1 MCFSREALWEN
12 TNGNEN
18 TECGEKRRNAER
30 YEMPKYTFEEI
41 KALLLKCIN
50 EHKWE
55 AELTLTF
62 SDKPDE
68 YMIIIYEDHC
78 SFQRCGTAEKQS
90 GEYNCAT
97 LDKLYSAEQM
107 DGIVLE
113 KDCNNIIDFNCCDFD
128 ILGLW

>member
-18 TECGEKRRNAER
+18 TEYGEKRRNAER

-41 KALLLKCIN
+41 KALLLKCID

-55 AELTLTF
+55 AELTLSF
-62 SDKPDE
+62 ADKPDE

-78 SFQRCGTAEKQS
+78 SFQRCGNAERQS

-97 LDKLYSAEQM
+97 LDKLYRAEQV

-113 KDCNNIIDFNCCDFD
+113 KDWNKIMDFSCCDFD

>member
-1 MCFSREALWEN
+1 
-12 TNGNEN
+12 
-18 TECGEKRRNAER
+18 
-30 YEMPKYTFEEI
+30 MPKYTFEEI

-62 SDKPDE
+62 ADKPDE

-78 SFQRCGTAEKQS
+78 SFQRCGIAEKQS
-90 GEYNCAT
+90 GEYNCTT

-113 KDCNNIIDFNCCDFD
+113 KDWNKIIDFSCCDFD